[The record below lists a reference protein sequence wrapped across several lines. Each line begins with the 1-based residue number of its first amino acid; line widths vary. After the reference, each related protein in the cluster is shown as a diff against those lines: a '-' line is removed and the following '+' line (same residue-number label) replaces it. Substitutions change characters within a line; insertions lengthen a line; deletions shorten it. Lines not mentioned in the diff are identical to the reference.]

1 MSLIKIAFFLIILSL
16 CHYILS
22 PIVILEVAQWLI
34 YGDSL
39 NFPEFKIV
47 LEKHLIAI
55 FQFSSELLFGAS
67 IMSSLFED
75 IPSWL
80 NSSLKFIL
88 FLIWLYLTVFI
99 TIFAYGCYDTFLE
112 WISDLRKK
120 WKL

>member
-1 MSLIKIAFFLIILSL
+1 MLLIKTPLFLIILSL
-16 CHYILS
+16 SHYILS
-22 PIVILEVAQWLI
+22 PIVILEVVQWLI